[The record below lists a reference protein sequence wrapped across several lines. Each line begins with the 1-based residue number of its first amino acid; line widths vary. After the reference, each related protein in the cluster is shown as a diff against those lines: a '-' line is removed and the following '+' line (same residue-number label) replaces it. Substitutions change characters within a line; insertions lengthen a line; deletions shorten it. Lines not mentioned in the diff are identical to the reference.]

1 MSDEAI
7 IDLSAV
13 RKFINTEL
21 LYRKDQGID
30 QTVNLIESGVID
42 SMTLLRLTVF
52 LEEHYGIEIPDEDI
66 VPDNFRSLSAI
77 EAFVVSHMTQ
87 PQQSKASNT

>member
-13 RKFINTEL
+13 RKFINSEL
-21 LYRKDQGID
+21 LYREDQGID
-30 QTVNLIESGVID
+30 PALNLIESGVID

-66 VPDNFRSLSAI
+66 LPDNFRSLGAI
-77 EAFVVSHMTQ
+77 EAFVSSHKTQ
-87 PQQSKASNT
+87 PR